1 MHRNFFFSERAEVS
15 ALISLRVLAG
25 YKVSALVPLRAL
37 AGYAAALFRL

>member
-15 ALISLRVLAG
+15 ALISLRALPG
-25 YKVSALVPLRAL
+25 YKVSALISLRAL